1 MNPNEA
7 SANKT
12 LNITG
17 NGTTIIPGKF
27 VLIALIVG
35 TKAGSGHTAV
45 IYDSNAT
52 IGANPERRKA
62 TIDDVNTYGRIDLG
76 FPVFDGIY
84 IVSGGGTTSD
94 STLVYAETP

>member
-12 LNITG
+12 YNITG

-27 VLIALIVG
+27 VLIALVVG
-35 TKAGSGHTAV
+35 TKGGSGHTAT

-52 IGANPERRKA
+52 IGANAERKKS

-84 IVSGGGTTSD
+84 IVHGGGTTSD
-94 STLVYAETP
+94 ITIIYAETP